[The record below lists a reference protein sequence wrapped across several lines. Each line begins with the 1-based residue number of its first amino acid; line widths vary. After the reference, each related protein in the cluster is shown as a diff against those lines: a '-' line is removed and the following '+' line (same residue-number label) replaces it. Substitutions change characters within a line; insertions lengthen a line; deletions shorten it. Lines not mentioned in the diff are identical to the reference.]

1 MRRLSSMANFR
12 NPVDITVMFFRKEKW
27 RVYRMNS
34 IVHSTISETIFPFHR
49 NKMNKYGKRNIEA
62 KVVSFTKRNIFCLSI
77 FTGIN
82 FLFRL
87 SRFLQTANWSN
98 GDDWDNLK
106 RISFFFSLV
115 YSVLFLPVDI
125 SSLEKEWSQRDGN
138 WKQLAEAT
146 SGQ

>member
-1 MRRLSSMANFR
+1 VRHLSSMANFR
-12 NPVDITVMFFRKEKW
+12 NPVDITTVMFFRKEKW

-77 FTGIN
+77 LKVSTS
-82 FLFRL
+82 FLSVSFSPDGKFKQ
-87 SRFLQTANWSN
+87 SRWLRQSEKDFP
-98 GDDWDNLK
+98 
-106 RISFFFSLV
+106 FFSLAFP
-115 YSVLFLPVDI
+115 VLFLPVDI
-125 SSLEKEWSQRDGN
+125 SPLEKEWSQRDWN
-138 WKQLAEAT
+138 WKQLEEAT